1 MIKYMDIIEYDDK
14 NSDDFSLTI
23 FFSHCDFRCEGCQNP
38 STQNGEQGKEFTK
51 NIEDYVINFFNEN
64 KMCANLVL
72 SGGDPLSTRNRKEVL
87 LFLKRF
93 KRKLP
98 NINVWVYTGYEL
110 DKLTNEELEDIDYIK
125 CGTYQNRLST
135 RDNIQYGIKLA
146 TDNQNIY
153 KLKKGD

>member
-1 MIKYMDIIEYDDK
+1 MIKYMDIVEYDDK

-38 STQNGEQGKEFTK
+38 STQSGEIGSEFTK
-51 NIEDYVINFFNEN
+51 DIEEYVINFFKNN
-64 KMCANLVL
+64 KMCTNLVL
-72 SGGDPLSTRNRKEVL
+72 SGGDPLSTRNRDRILK
-87 LFLKRF
+87 FLERF
-93 KRKLP
+93 KEANP
-98 NINVWVYTGYEL
+98 QINVWVYTGYEL

-125 CGTYQNRLST
+125 CGTYQNKLST

-153 KLKKGD
+153 KLKKEN

>member
-1 MIKYMDIIEYDDK
+1 MIKYMDIVEYDDK

-23 FFSHCDFRCEGCQNP
+23 FFSHCDFRCEGCQIP
-38 STQNGEQGKEFTK
+38 STQSGEVGSEFTK
-51 NIEDYVINFFNEN
+51 DIEEYIINFFKNN
-64 KMCANLVL
+64 KMCTNLVL

-93 KRKLP
+93 KRKFP
-98 NINVWVYTGYEL
+98 NIKVWVYTGYEL
-110 DKLTNEELEDIDYIK
+110 DKLTNEELKDIDYIK

-146 TDNQNIY
+146 TSNQVLN
-153 KLKKGD
+153 KLLKK

>member
-1 MIKYMDIIEYDDK
+1 MIKVVDIIEYDDK

-38 STQNGEQGKEFTK
+38 STQSGDLGFEFDNGV
-51 NIEDYVINFFNEN
+51 IEYVNYFFINNPL
-64 KMCANLVL
+64 CPNLVL

-135 RDNIQYGIKLA
+135 SDNIQYGIKLA
-146 TDNQNIY
+146 TSNQVLY
-153 KLKKGD
+153 KLLKK